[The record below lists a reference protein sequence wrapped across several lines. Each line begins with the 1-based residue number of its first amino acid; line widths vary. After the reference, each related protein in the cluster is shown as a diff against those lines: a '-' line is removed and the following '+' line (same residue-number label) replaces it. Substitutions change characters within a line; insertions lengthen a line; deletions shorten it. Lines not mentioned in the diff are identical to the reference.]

1 MSLRSAGSAWNYFRT
16 ELGKTLRVR
25 EDPEGSLRI
34 DILNDGVWSE
44 APRGMIGL
52 RLSAGSRDLTPAEI
66 SALPLA

>member
-1 MSLRSAGSAWNYFRT
+1 MSPRSAGAVWNYFRT

-25 EDPEGSLRI
+25 EDAEGSLRI
-34 DILNDGVWSE
+34 DILKDGVWSE

-52 RLSAGSRDLTPAEI
+52 RLSAGSRALTAAEI

>member
-1 MSLRSAGSAWNYFRT
+1 MSPSAGSVWNYFRT

-34 DILNDGVWSE
+34 DILKDGVWSE

-52 RLSAGSRDLTPAEI
+52 RLSASSRSLTSAEI
-66 SALPLA
+66 SALPFP